1 VNLWEGRAVPASAAT
16 SAEPVV
22 FGDETY
28 YPITIKALRLDSVPT
43 FDLYLRPSSEQPFIL
58 YCQRNSPFNAEAQ
71 KRLAS
76 YRRDRLYIRGDQR
89 KDFHAYIAENLPDL
103 LGDKRLSPR
112 EKSTILYDSAQAV
125 VEQVLQDPCDRKA
138 VRRGKNVARETVE
151 FMNAD
156 DFKLEHLLRTISADH
171 YLYTH
176 SVNVVAYSVALAM
189 RSGIHDRATLREIAN
204 GALLHDVGKSTLPK
218 DLLDRKGPLTDHE
231 WQRVKDTTR
240 VGYQMMVDADCLG
253 EIALDIILHHR
264 ERIDGSGY
272 PDGLAGGTIS
282 RYVRIVA
289 IADIFD
295 ALTCDR
301 HHQKKRTSFEALE
314 TMGRTMKGQID
325 PELFRTFVSMMGN
338 P

>member
-1 VNLWEGRAVPASAAT
+1 MPASVAK
-16 SAEPVV
+16 SSEPVIY
-22 FGDETY
+22 GDETY
-28 YPITIKALRLDSVPT
+28 YPISIKAIRLDSVPP

-58 YCQRNSPFNAEAQ
+58 YCQRNTPFNREAQ
-71 KRLAS
+71 ERLAA
-76 YRRDRLYIRGDQR
+76 YRRDRLYIHGDQR
-89 KDFHAYIAENLPDL
+89 NDYHVYLSEHLEDL
-103 LGDKRLSPR
+103 LTDKRIPLR
-112 EKSTILYDSAQAV
+112 EKSVILYDSAQAV
-125 VEQVLQDPCDRKA
+125 VEQVLEDPCDRKA
-138 VRRGKNVARETVE
+138 VRRGKNVAGQTVD
-151 FMNAD
+151 FMGAE

-189 RSGIHDRATLREIAN
+189 RAGIDDRATLREIAN

-218 DLLDRKGPLTDHE
+218 DLLERQGPLTEHE

-240 VGYQMMVDADCLG
+240 VGYQMMADADCLG
-253 EIALDIILHHR
+253 EIALDIVLHHR
-264 ERIDGSGY
+264 ERLDGSGY

-301 HHQKKRTSFEALE
+301 HHQKKRNTFEALE

-325 PELFRTFVSMMGN
+325 PELFRAFVAMMGAR
-338 P
+338 